1 MMWRMVYALVAALVM
16 TACGGTGRS
25 VDMHDVEHH
34 RWSVAEDF
42 VYDNHDTLSRRD
54 IGIVVRY
61 GGERVSES
69 VAMTILTL
77 SPDSLVVAE
86 PFTLHI
92 PQMGDMRPA
101 EHTFIYRHNAVLS
114 RKGKYLFRLTP
125 TTAAEGISSVGIVIT
140 EPETVE

>member
-1 MMWRMVYALVAALVM
+1 MVRHLIYALVVACVM

-25 VDMHDVEHH
+25 VDMHDVERH
-34 RWSVAEDF
+34 RWSATEDF
-42 VYDNHDTLSRRD
+42 FYDNHDTLSKRD

-61 GGERVSES
+61 GGERVAES
-69 VAMTILTL
+69 VEMTILTI

-86 PFTLHI
+86 PFMLHI

-101 EHTFIYRHNAVLS
+101 EHTFTYRHNAILD
-114 RKGKYLFRLTP
+114 RKGRYLFRLKP
-125 TTAAEGISSVGIVIT
+125 THTAEGISSVGIVIT